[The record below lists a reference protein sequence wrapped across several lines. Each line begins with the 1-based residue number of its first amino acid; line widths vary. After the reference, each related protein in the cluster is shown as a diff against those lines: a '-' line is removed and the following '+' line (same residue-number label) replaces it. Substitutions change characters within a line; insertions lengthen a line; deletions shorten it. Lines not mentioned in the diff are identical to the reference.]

1 MKEHFF
7 CETLSLILLLLISTR
22 QLPVQHTLR
31 VRIGHDLAGSEGGSE
46 RLKE

>member
-1 MKEHFF
+1 MKK
-7 CETLSLILLLLISTR
+7 TLGLILLLLISTR

-31 VRIGHDLAGSEGGSE
+31 VRIGHDLTGSEGGSE